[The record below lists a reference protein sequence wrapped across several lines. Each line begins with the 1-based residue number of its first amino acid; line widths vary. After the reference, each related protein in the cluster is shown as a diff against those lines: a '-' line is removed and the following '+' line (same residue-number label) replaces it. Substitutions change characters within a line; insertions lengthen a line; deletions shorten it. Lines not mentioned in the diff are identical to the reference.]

1 MHRLN
6 FGRGALQVHAWANV
20 RLRSARQ
27 AQSIISVPIY
37 SQKAYFLAMRT
48 RTIVAII
55 AAVIIVIAI
64 VGAAFLLTLQA
75 PQVQG
80 VSVSSIDNV
89 SRSGFTLTFV
99 IKLYN
104 PNVVG
109 VNIKS
114 ITYNL
119 LLTSSNQVL
128 SAGTSDGIQIPA
140 RGSVDIP
147 IQSTIYFG
155 SAISTVVQAILT
167 KSVMMNINGVVTAH
181 PLGID
186 VNVSFSQTF
195 DAYPYISSQVSKII

>member
-1 MHRLN
+1 
-6 FGRGALQVHAWANV
+6 
-20 RLRSARQ
+20 
-27 AQSIISVPIY
+27 
-37 SQKAYFLAMRT
+37 MRT
-48 RTIVAII
+48 RSIVAII

-64 VGAAFLLTLQA
+64 VGAAFFLTLQA
-75 PQVQG
+75 PLVQG

-99 IKLYN
+99 VKLYN

-114 ITYNL
+114 VTYNL
-119 LLTSSNQVL
+119 LLTASNQVL
-128 SAGTSDGIQIPA
+128 STGTLDGIQIPA

-147 IQSTIYFG
+147 IQSTVYFG
-155 SAISTVVQAILT
+155 SAISAVVQALLT
-167 KSVMMNINGVVTAH
+167 KSLMMNLNGVVTAH
-181 PLGID
+181 PLVTD

>member
-1 MHRLN
+1 
-6 FGRGALQVHAWANV
+6 
-20 RLRSARQ
+20 
-27 AQSIISVPIY
+27 
-37 SQKAYFLAMRT
+37 MRT

-119 LLTSSNQVL
+119 LLTSGNQVL
-128 SAGTSDGIQIPA
+128 STGTSDGIQIPA

-155 SAISTVVQAILT
+155 SAISTVLQAILT
-167 KSVMMNINGVVTAH
+167 KSVMMNLNG
-181 PLGID
+181 
-186 VNVSFSQTF
+186 
-195 DAYPYISSQVSKII
+195 SSPRIPS

>member
-1 MHRLN
+1 
-6 FGRGALQVHAWANV
+6 
-20 RLRSARQ
+20 
-27 AQSIISVPIY
+27 
-37 SQKAYFLAMRT
+37 MRT
-48 RTIVAII
+48 RSIVAII

-64 VGAAFLLTLQA
+64 VGAAFFLTLQA

-99 IKLYN
+99 VKLYN

-114 ITYNL
+114 VTYNL
-119 LLTSSNQVL
+119 LLTASNQVL
-128 SAGTSDGIQIPA
+128 STGTLDGIQIPA

-147 IQSTIYFG
+147 IQSTVYFG
-155 SAISTVVQAILT
+155 SAISAVVQALLT
-167 KSVMMNINGVVTAH
+167 KSLMMNLNGVVTAH
-181 PLGID
+181 PLVTD

>member
-1 MHRLN
+1 
-6 FGRGALQVHAWANV
+6 
-20 RLRSARQ
+20 
-27 AQSIISVPIY
+27 
-37 SQKAYFLAMRT
+37 MRT
-48 RTIVAII
+48 RSIVAIV
-55 AAVIIVIAI
+55 AAVIIIIAI
-64 VGAAFLLTLQA
+64 VGATFLLTLQA
-75 PQVQG
+75 PQVLG

-114 ITYNL
+114 IKYNL

-128 SAGTSDGIQIPA
+128 STGTSDGIQIPA
-140 RGSVDIP
+140 RGSVDIL

-155 SAISTVVQAILT
+155 SAISTIVQAILT
-167 KSVMMNINGVVTAH
+167 KSLMMSLNGVVTAH

-186 VNVSFSQTF
+186 VNISFSQTF

>member
-1 MHRLN
+1 
-6 FGRGALQVHAWANV
+6 
-20 RLRSARQ
+20 
-27 AQSIISVPIY
+27 
-37 SQKAYFLAMRT
+37 
-48 RTIVAII
+48 
-55 AAVIIVIAI
+55 
-64 VGAAFLLTLQA
+64 
-75 PQVQG
+75 
-80 VSVSSIDNV
+80 
-89 SRSGFTLTFV
+89 V

>member
-1 MHRLN
+1 
-6 FGRGALQVHAWANV
+6 
-20 RLRSARQ
+20 
-27 AQSIISVPIY
+27 
-37 SQKAYFLAMRT
+37 MRT

-55 AAVIIVIAI
+55 AAVIIVIAV

-89 SRSGFTLTFV
+89 SRSNATLTFV

-114 ITYNL
+114 ISYNL

-128 SAGTSDGIQIPA
+128 STGTSDGIQIPA

-147 IQSTIYFG
+147 IQATIDFR
-155 SAISTVVQAILT
+155 SAISTLVQAVLS
-167 KSVMMNINGVVTAH
+167 KSVMMSINGVVTVH

-186 VNVSFSQTF
+186 VNVSFSQMF

>member
-1 MHRLN
+1 
-6 FGRGALQVHAWANV
+6 
-20 RLRSARQ
+20 
-27 AQSIISVPIY
+27 
-37 SQKAYFLAMRT
+37 MRT

-119 LLTSSNQVL
+119 LLTSGNQIL
-128 SAGTSDGIQIPA
+128 STGTSDGIQIPA

-155 SAISTVVQAILT
+155 SAISTVLQAILT
-167 KSVMMNINGVVTAH
+167 KSVMMNLNGVVTAH
-181 PLGID
+181 PLIID

-195 DAYPYISSQVSKII
+195 DAYPYISSQVSKIV

>member
-1 MHRLN
+1 MGQRA
-6 FGRGALQVHAWANV
+6 F
-20 RLRSARQ
+20 RSARR

-37 SQKAYFLAMRT
+37 SQNAYFLAMRT

-109 VNIKS
+109 VNIKA

-119 LLTSSNQVL
+119 LLTSGNQVL
-128 SAGTSDGIQIPA
+128 STGTSDGIQIPA

-155 SAISTVVQAILT
+155 SAISTVLQAILT
-167 KSVMMNINGVVTAH
+167 KSVMMNLNGVVTAH
-181 PLGID
+181 PLIID
-186 VNVSFSQTF
+186 VNVSFNQTF
-195 DAYPYISSQVSKII
+195 DAYPYISSQVSKIV

>member
-1 MHRLN
+1 
-6 FGRGALQVHAWANV
+6 
-20 RLRSARQ
+20 
-27 AQSIISVPIY
+27 
-37 SQKAYFLAMRT
+37 MRR
-48 RTIVAII
+48 RTIAAII
-55 AAVIIVIAI
+55 AVVIIVIAI
-64 VGAAFLLTLQA
+64 AGAAFVLTLQA

-80 VSVSSIDNV
+80 VSVRSIDNV

-119 LLTSSNQVL
+119 LLSSSNQVL
-128 SAGTSDGIQIPA
+128 STGTSDGIQIPA

-155 SAISTVVQAILT
+155 SALSTVQALLA
-167 KSVMMNINGVVTAH
+167 KSVMMNLNGVVTVH

-195 DAYPYISSQVSKII
+195 DAYPYISSQVSEII

>member
-1 MHRLN
+1 MGQRA
-6 FGRGALQVHAWANV
+6 F
-20 RLRSARQ
+20 RSARR

-37 SQKAYFLAMRT
+37 SQKAYFLVMRT

-109 VNIKS
+109 VNIKA

-128 SAGTSDGIQIPA
+128 STGTSDGIQIPA

-155 SAISTVVQAILT
+155 SAISTVLQAILT
-167 KSVMMNINGVVTAH
+167 KSVMMNLNGVVTAH
-181 PLGID
+181 PLIID

-195 DAYPYISSQVSKII
+195 DAYPYISSQVSKIV

>member
-1 MHRLN
+1 VGQRA
-6 FGRGALQVHAWANV
+6 F
-20 RLRSARQ
+20 RSARR

-37 SQKAYFLAMRT
+37 SQKAYFLVMRT

-109 VNIKS
+109 VNIKA

-128 SAGTSDGIQIPA
+128 STGTSDGIQIPA

-155 SAISTVVQAILT
+155 SAISTVLQAILT
-167 KSVMMNINGVVTAH
+167 KSVMMNLNGVVTAH
-181 PLGID
+181 PLIID

-195 DAYPYISSQVSKII
+195 DAYPYISSQISKIV

>member
-1 MHRLN
+1 
-6 FGRGALQVHAWANV
+6 
-20 RLRSARQ
+20 
-27 AQSIISVPIY
+27 
-37 SQKAYFLAMRT
+37 MRR
-48 RTIVAII
+48 RTIAAII
-55 AAVIIVIAI
+55 AVVIIVIAI
-64 VGAAFLLTLQA
+64 AGAAFVLTLQA

-80 VSVSSIDNV
+80 VSVRSIDNV

-119 LLTSSNQVL
+119 LLSSSNQVL
-128 SAGTSDGIQIPA
+128 STGTSDGIQIPA

-155 SAISTVVQAILT
+155 SALSSVVQALLA
-167 KSVMMNINGVVTAH
+167 KSVMMNLNGVVTVH

>member
-1 MHRLN
+1 MLLSS
-6 FGRGALQVHAWANV
+6 ASQP
-20 RLRSARQ
+20 RS
-27 AQSIISVPIY
+27 ILPLINHSVPIY
-37 SQKAYFLAMRT
+37 TQKAYFLAMRT
-48 RTIVAII
+48 RSIVAVI

-99 IKLYN
+99 IKVYN

-119 LLTSSNQVL
+119 LLTAGNQVL
-128 SAGTSDGIQIPA
+128 STGSSDGIQIPA

-155 SAISTVVQAILT
+155 SSISAVVQALLT
-167 KSVMMNINGVVTAH
+167 KSLMMNLNGVVTAH
-181 PLGID
+181 PLVTD

-195 DAYPYISSQVSKII
+195 DAYPYISSQVSKIIG

>member
-1 MHRLN
+1 
-6 FGRGALQVHAWANV
+6 
-20 RLRSARQ
+20 
-27 AQSIISVPIY
+27 
-37 SQKAYFLAMRT
+37 MRT

-55 AAVIIVIAI
+55 AAVIIIIAI

-128 SAGTSDGIQIPA
+128 STGTSDGVQVPA
-140 RGSVDIP
+140 RGSVEIP

-155 SAISTVVQAILT
+155 GAIGTVVQALLA
-167 KSVMMNINGVVTAH
+167 KSVMMNVNGVVTVH
-181 PLGID
+181 PLVTD
-186 VNVSFSQTF
+186 VSVSFSQAF
-195 DAYPYISSQVSKII
+195 DAYPYLSSQVNKII

>member
-1 MHRLN
+1 
-6 FGRGALQVHAWANV
+6 
-20 RLRSARQ
+20 
-27 AQSIISVPIY
+27 
-37 SQKAYFLAMRT
+37 MRT

-55 AAVIIVIAI
+55 AAVIIVIAV
-64 VGAAFLLTLQA
+64 VGAAFVLTLQA

-104 PNVVG
+104 PNLVG
-109 VNIKS
+109 VTIKS
-114 ITYNL
+114 VTYNL
-119 LLTSSNQVL
+119 LLTSNNKVL
-128 SAGTSDGIQIPA
+128 SNGTTGGIQVPA

-155 SAISTVVQAILT
+155 AALSSVVQAITT
-167 KSVMMNINGVVTAH
+167 KSLMMNANGVVTAA
-181 PLGID
+181 PLGIN

-195 DAYPYISSQVSKII
+195 DAYPYISSEVSKII

>member
-1 MHRLN
+1 VGQRA
-6 FGRGALQVHAWANV
+6 F
-20 RLRSARQ
+20 RSARR
-27 AQSIISVPIY
+27 AQSIISVLIY
-37 SQKAYFLAMRT
+37 SQNAYFLAMRT

-109 VNIKS
+109 VNIKA

-128 SAGTSDGIQIPA
+128 STGTSDGIQIPA

-155 SAISTVVQAILT
+155 SAISTVLQAILT
-167 KSVMMNINGVVTAH
+167 KSVMMNLNGVVTAH
-181 PLGID
+181 PLIID

-195 DAYPYISSQVSKII
+195 DAYPYISSQVSKIV

>member
-1 MHRLN
+1 
-6 FGRGALQVHAWANV
+6 
-20 RLRSARQ
+20 
-27 AQSIISVPIY
+27 
-37 SQKAYFLAMRT
+37 MRT

-55 AAVIIVIAI
+55 AAVIIVIAV

-89 SRSGFTLTFV
+89 SRSNATLTFV

-114 ITYNL
+114 ISYNL

-128 SAGTSDGIQIPA
+128 STGTSDGIQIPA

-147 IQSTIYFG
+147 IQATIDFR
-155 SAISTVVQAILT
+155 SAISTVVQAVLS
-167 KSVMMNINGVVTAH
+167 KSVMMNINGVVTVH

-186 VNVSFSQTF
+186 VNVSFSQMF